1 MRKPGAF
8 ANYRYRNHLFPSSRF
23 RMAYDLLKEQMPNRC
38 DRRYLEILEL
48 AAKEGEAR
56 VEDALRLLLVS
67 ERGKQTITDKDA
79 FEHFLARC
87 EQAPAISDV
96 PIPEVSLTSFDQL
109 LSAGGVQ

>member
-1 MRKPGAF
+1 
-8 ANYRYRNHLFPSSRF
+8 
-23 RMAYDLLKEQMPNRC
+23 MAYDLLKERMPNRC

-67 ERGKQTITDKDA
+67 ERGRQTITDREA
-79 FEHFLARC
+79 FEQFLARC

-96 PIPEVSLTSFDQL
+96 AIPEVSLTSFDQL

>member
-1 MRKPGAF
+1 
-8 ANYRYRNHLFPSSRF
+8 
-23 RMAYDLLKEQMPNRC
+23 MAYDLLKEQMPNRC

-48 AAKEGEAR
+48 ATKEGEAR

-87 EQAPAISDV
+87 ERATAISDV